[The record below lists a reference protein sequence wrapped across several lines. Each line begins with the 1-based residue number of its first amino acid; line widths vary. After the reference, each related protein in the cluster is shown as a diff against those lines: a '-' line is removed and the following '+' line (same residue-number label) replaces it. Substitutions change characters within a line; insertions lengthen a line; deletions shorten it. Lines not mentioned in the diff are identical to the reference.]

1 MKTYMNQFKTE
12 STRLK
17 TWEYTNPWWYFVTIN
32 TKNHQEFFGSIKNQI
47 MILNEVGKIASKYW
61 LEIPVHFPF
70 VELDS
75 FIIMPSHSHGV
86 LILNDHCKDVAGNVS
101 TEVINE
107 KFSRLSPKKYSLSK
121 VVRSY
126 KSAII
131 KWCNVNNHKSFAW
144 QPRFFERI
152 IRNEKELYNI
162 RKYIEQNPL
171 KWEIKK
177 NNLDNIDYSIL

>member
-1 MKTYMNQFKTE
+1 MRYMNQFKTE
-12 STRLK
+12 SIRLK
-17 TWEYTNPWWYFVTIN
+17 TWDYTNPWWYFVTIN
-32 TKNHQEFFGSIKNQI
+32 TKNHQEFFGSIKNGI
-47 MILNEVGKIASKYW
+47 MILNEVGNIAYKYW
-61 LEIPVHFPF
+61 LETPVHFPF

-75 FIIMPSHSHGV
+75 FIIMPNHSHGV
-86 LILNDHCKDVAGNVS
+86 LILNDYRKDVACNVS
-101 TEVINE
+101 TQVINE
-107 KFSRLSPKKYSLSK
+107 KFSKLSPKKYSLST

-126 KSAII
+126 KSAIT

-171 KWEIKK
+171 KWEIEK
-177 NNLDNIDYSIL
+177 NNPDNIDYSLL